1 MPEISRFYGIVI
13 QIYYADHPPPHFHA
27 LYAGRQATIDIE
39 TLALIDGDL
48 PARARGLVIEWATL
62 HQDELKEAFRLAAAM
77 ETPPKIPPLD

>member
-27 LYAGRQATIDIE
+27 LYEGRRATIDIE
-39 TLALIDGDL
+39 TLALIDGEL

-62 HQDELKEAFRLAAAM
+62 HQNELREAFRLASVM
-77 ETPPKIPPLD
+77 ELPRKIAPLD

>member
-27 LYAGRQATIDIE
+27 LYAGRKAMIDIE

-48 PARARGLVIEWATL
+48 PARARGLVIEWATM
-62 HQDELKEAFRLAAAM
+62 HQEELKEAFRLAAAM
-77 ETPPKIPPLD
+77 EVPPKIPPLD